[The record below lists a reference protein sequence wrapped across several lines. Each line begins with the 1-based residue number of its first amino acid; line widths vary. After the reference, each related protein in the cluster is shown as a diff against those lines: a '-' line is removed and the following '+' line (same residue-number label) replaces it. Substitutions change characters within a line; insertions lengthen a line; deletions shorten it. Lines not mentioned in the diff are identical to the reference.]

1 MFDMG
6 FEPQVRDIVEEIQ
19 KGTLSEVPR
28 QSMLF
33 STDFTD
39 EVQAMARDC
48 LVDYLH
54 ITVTTTR

>member
-28 QSMLF
+28 QATLV

-39 EVQAMARDC
+39 EVQAKARDC

-54 ITVTTTR
+54 NTVTTTR